1 MLVLVEEKV
10 VRPGGFIQSGRHLVR
25 HRAGQIV
32 AAFPAHFSRPYPPG
46 DG

>member
-32 AAFPAHFSRPYPPG
+32 AAFPALFFPAVSAG
-46 DG
+46 

>member
-10 VRPGGFIQSGRHLVR
+10 GPGGFIQSGRHLVR

-32 AAFPAHFSRPYPPG
+32 AAFPALFSRPYPPG